1 MLPRGWGA
9 ILSLS
14 ILILVLCGTSN
25 SHGSQKTIDFIYIDS
40 SVGDS
45 AGGHTA
51 LRLGNTVFHYQYHD
65 DAYFLLVKDDWDGF
79 RYRYND
85 LQNRTLAIASLPV
98 SPDVFEKIKMQFSR
112 RYLLQ
117 KKRFDYL
124 NQLKSVE
131 EYLFSLSNGNG
142 VVPIK
147 GLGFF
152 SIDEKDDAL
161 SFTLTSYIGKK
172 LGALYL
178 AHQLHGVEERI
189 KDHNNNIQLKLMM
202 GIDLNLYSPSPV
214 FHNNIDEYFE
224 LSAVREAIFVLLHG
238 RPVLDGML
246 HTAPADI
253 GKLCEYELVRL
264 QHYRDRLGLSIIN
277 LLESSR
283 PGRGTALLVQA
294 ARYQAITHSIRKGE
308 MVTLIPVENFI
319 SAEMRKEAA
328 TVKTYFAQLRFE
340 RLRLAQSS
348 MAYFFSTSEN
358 EDIAFSQM
366 ETSLGRLWEIDHIDG
381 SQSMLRNRAE
391 RFLNTDSI
399 DHREIL
405 SSLEVSRVNTA
416 LLEKEL
422 LRVYD
427 YNLLDKNCVTEIFK
441 TIYSVFP
448 TIDQAEKELG
458 GYLEP
463 GAYFSFIPFRS
474 FNLIQ
479 QNFSVSLVEILP
491 SFRKRQLNKLYE
503 EGEGLPFIVESNTL
517 TSKIYSAWEKD
528 STFLFFTDDK
538 LLLRPVLGVINVL
551 YAAGGSLGGIFS
563 LPVDDGSLLKK
574 SLRGI
579 IFSLPELA
587 FFNIRKGT
595 FPVVVYE

>member
-1 MLPRGWGA
+1 MSSRGWGA

-14 ILILVLCGTSN
+14 ISILVFCGSSN
-25 SHGSQKTIDFIYIDS
+25 SHGSQKFLDFIYIDS
-40 SVGDS
+40 SVDES

-65 DAYFLLVKDDWDGF
+65 DAYFILVKDDWDWF

-85 LQNRTLAIASLPV
+85 LQNRTLAIARLPV
-98 SPDVFEKIKMQFSR
+98 SSDVFKKIKMQFSR

-124 NQLKSVE
+124 DQFKSAE
-131 EYLFSLSNGNG
+131 EYLLSLSNGNG

-147 GLGFF
+147 GLDFF
-152 SIDEKDDAL
+152 SIYEKDDAL
-161 SFTLTSYIGKK
+161 AFTLTRYIDKE
-172 LGALYL
+172 LGSLYL
-178 AHQLHGVEERI
+178 ENQLHSVEEMI
-189 KDHNNNIQLKLMM
+189 KDHNHNIQPKLMT

-214 FHNNIDEYFE
+214 FHSRIDEYFE
-224 LSAVREAIFVLLHG
+224 LSAVREAISVLLHG
-238 RPVLDGML
+238 RPVLGERL
-246 HTAPADI
+246 HSAPADVR
-253 GKLCEYELVRL
+253 KLCDYELMRL

-283 PGRGTALLVQA
+283 PGRGTALLVKA

-308 MVTLIPVENFI
+308 MITLIPVENRI
-319 SAEMRKEAA
+319 SAEMREEAT
-328 TVKTYFAQLRFE
+328 TVKIYFEQLRLE
-340 RLRLAQSS
+340 RLHQAQGS
-348 MAYFFSTSEN
+348 MAYFFSTSEK
-358 EDIAFSQM
+358 EDIAFSQV
-366 ETSLGRLWEIDHIDG
+366 EKSLGRLWQIDHIDG
-381 SQSMLRNRAE
+381 SQGSLRNRTE
-391 RFLNTDSI
+391 KSLDTTSI
-399 DHREIL
+399 DLREIL
-405 SSLEVSRVNTA
+405 SSLEVSRANA
-416 LLEKEL
+416 LILEKEL

-448 TIDQAEKELG
+448 TIDQVEKELG
-458 GYLEP
+458 GYFEP
-463 GAYFSFIPFRS
+463 GPYLSFIPFRS
-474 FNLIQ
+474 FNLVQ
-479 QNFSVSLVEILP
+479 QNFSVSSVEILP
-491 SFRKRQLNKLYE
+491 SFRKRQLDKLYE
-503 EGEGLPFIVESNTL
+503 EGGGLPFFAESNTL
-517 TSKIYSAWEKD
+517 TSKIYSAWEED

-538 LLLRPVLGVINVL
+538 LLLRPVLGVINIL

-563 LPVDDGSLLKK
+563 LPVDDGSLLKR